1 MPLQLPFTGKVQ
13 VTLRAIAQRRVTLRK
28 NSRLTL
34 LDNHRFLDGME
45 GRRQR
50 DWALSVDRDL
60 LRGDVVAVTV
70 KLHIVEFNLRKEVVA
85 KVVVH
90 VSSVQ

>member
-1 MPLQLPFTGKVQ
+1 MPLQLPFAGKVQ
-13 VTLRAIAQRRVTLRK
+13 VTLWTIAQCRVTLRK

-70 KLHIVEFNLRKEVVA
+70 QLHLVEFNLREEIVP

>member
-13 VTLRAIAQRRVTLRK
+13 VTLWAIAQRRVTLRK

-50 DWALSVDRDL
+50 DWAMSVDRDL

-70 KLHIVEFNLRKEVVA
+70 KLHLVEFNLRKEVVP

>member
-1 MPLQLPFTGKVQ
+1 M
-13 VTLRAIAQRRVTLRK
+13 TLRAIAQRRVTLRK

-60 LRGDVVAVTV
+60 LRGDVVAVIV
-70 KLHIVEFNLRKEVVA
+70 KLHLVELNLGEEVVA
-85 KVVVH
+85 KVVVY
-90 VSSVQ
+90 VSSV

>member
-1 MPLQLPFTGKVQ
+1 M
-13 VTLRAIAQRRVTLRK
+13 TLRAIAQRRVTLRK

-50 DWALSVDRDL
+50 DWALSVDRDF
-60 LRGDVVAVTV
+60 LRGYVVAVTV
-70 KLHIVEFNLRKEVVA
+70 QLHLVEFNLREEIVP